1 MSSTTAYLTTD
12 LRDLRVRL
20 DIKRLIDE
28 NHVLKNQSS
37 QNSINEMYFVFE
49 IISHNEKYSP
59 QKYSKV
65 YNPQKL

>member
-12 LRDLRVRL
+12 LSNLRVRI

-37 QNSINEMYFVFE
+37 QNSINEMYFVF
-49 IISHNEKYSP
+49 
-59 QKYSKV
+59 
-65 YNPQKL
+65 